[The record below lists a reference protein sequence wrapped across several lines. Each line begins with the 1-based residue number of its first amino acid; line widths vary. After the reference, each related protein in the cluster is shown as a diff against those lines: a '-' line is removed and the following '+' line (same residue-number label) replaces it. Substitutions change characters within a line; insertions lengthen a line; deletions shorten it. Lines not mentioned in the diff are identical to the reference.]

1 MSVTAPRLPLAQR
14 PHHVVMLAYPNAQVL
29 DITGPLEVFGRAAR
43 WLRDHGLSRELVYR
57 VEIVAARSG
66 PFATSSG
73 MRLVA
78 ERGYRSVRSADT
90 LLVAGGVGHREAAA
104 DAALHTWLQAMA
116 GKVTRL
122 GSICNGALILAAAGL
137 LKGRRATTHWA
148 FLRDLQRSLGAGVCD
163 DAIYIRDGNRYTS
176 AGVTAGMDMALAMLE
191 EDWGTPVALAVA
203 RELVLFLKRPGG
215 QSQFSD
221 YLAAQFSEDSTLK
234 GVQLWM
240 LEHLAQDLS
249 VAHLAERACMS
260 SRNFARH
267 FKHSVGM
274 SPGQYV
280 RQLRINAARRKLE
293 QTPLRM
299 RQIAQRC
306 GFGSEESLRRSFV
319 AALGVSPAAYRE
331 RFEGAAREGGGQATS
346 ARNRSLNGAA
356 STRQTMPPRRAVQTR

>member
-1 MSVTAPRLPLAQR
+1 
-14 PHHVVMLAYPNAQVL
+14 
-29 DITGPLEVFGRAAR
+29 
-43 WLRDHGLSRELVYR
+43 
-57 VEIVAARSG
+57 
-66 PFATSSG
+66 
-73 MRLVA
+73 
-78 ERGYRSVRSADT
+78 
-90 LLVAGGVGHREAAA
+90 
-104 DAALHTWLQAMA
+104 
-116 GKVTRL
+116 
-122 GSICNGALILAAAGL
+122 
-137 LKGRRATTHWA
+137 
-148 FLRDLQRSLGAGVCD
+148 
-163 DAIYIRDGNRYTS
+163 
-176 AGVTAGMDMALAMLE
+176 MDMALAMLE

-221 YLAAQFSEDSTLK
+221 YLAAQFSEDNTLK

-260 SRNFARH
+260 PRNFARH

-280 RQLRINAARRKLE
+280 RQLRINSARRKLQ

-319 AALGVSPAAYRE
+319 GALGVSPAAYRE
-331 RFEGAAREGGGQATS
+331 RFEGAAREGGRQATS
-346 ARNRSLNGAA
+346 ARHRRLNGAA
-356 STRQTMPPRRAVQTR
+356 STRQATPPGRAAYTR